1 MLDKNQKRIYEK
13 IQKEN
18 GKNNVFIITGVAG
31 SGKTTLISELSKK
44 RVSLMKC

>member
-1 MLDKNQKRIYEK
+1 MLDSNQKSIFEK

-31 SGKTTLISELSKK
+31 LKK
-44 RVSLMKC
+44 LL